1 MPLHTKLNKK
11 PSPQDHYLSCPSTP
25 YKTRNLPLKVIIC
38 HAPPH
43 HIRQKTYPSRSLF
56 VMPLHTILNKK
67 PTPQDHY
74 LSCPSTPY
82 NTINLPLITIICHAP
97 PHHIKQETYP
107 SRSLFVMPLH
117 TILNKKPTPQ
127 DHYLSCPS
135 TPYKT
140 RNLPLKIIICHA
152 PPHHIKQETYPSRP
166 LFVMP
171 LHTI

>member
-1 MPLHTKLNKK
+1 MPLHTILNKK
-11 PSPQDHYLSCPSTP
+11 PTPQDHYLLCP
-25 YKTRNLPLKVIIC
+25 I
-38 HAPPH
+38 
-43 HIRQKTYPSRSLF
+43 
-56 VMPLHTILNKK
+56 HTILNKK

-82 NTINLPLITIICHAP
+82 KTRNLPLKIIICHAP

-140 RNLPLKIIICHA
+140 RNLPLKIIIVMPLQHHIKQETYPSRSLFYA
-152 PPHHIKQETYPSRP
+152 PPHHIKQETYPSRSLSHAP
-166 LFVMP
+166 P
-171 LHTI
+171 HHIKQETYP